1 MTDARAAALDALE
14 PGSAA
19 ALLALAGDVVLV
31 MTRRGI
37 IESVAFGTSELSIEG
52 HEEWVGRSFADVVG
66 TDSRTKAEALLT
78 EVGTKGITRRRQLNH
93 PTPVGADAPVQYVL
107 ARLGRSDRLVAV
119 GRDLRTVSSLQ
130 QRLIEAQQ
138 TMERDYWKLR
148 HIETRYRLLFQLA
161 GDAILVLDA
170 AGLTVLDANQAASA
184 LFNEPVDKLIGRNF
198 PFGVTA
204 DDVRLVDEALGAAKA
219 TGRANSAVVR
229 LTAGPATT
237 IAATTFR
244 QNAQTLVLVRLTPQ
258 RADGDAVTR
267 TPTSDLMMQAPDA
280 FVVTDLDG
288 KILLVNAA
296 FLDLSQLATDGQA
309 IGEALGT
316 WIGRPGADLPVFI
329 AMLRKHGAVR
339 LMATSARGAHGAVT
353 EVEVSAAWVPDADP
367 PVVGFIIRDVGRRLA
382 AGPQGARDL
391 TRAVEQLTGLVGRV
405 ALRELVRDTVDLVE
419 RHFIEA
425 ALEMTQD
432 NRTSAAEVLG
442 LSRQSLYVKM
452 RRHRLLEQA
461 AEDDGDNELGV
472 MG

>member
-37 IESVAFGTSELSIEG
+37 IESVAFGTPDLSIEG

-66 TDSRTKAEALLT
+66 ADSRTKAEALLT

-170 AGLTVLDANQAASA
+170 AGLTVLDANQAAST
-184 LFNEPVDKLIGRNF
+184 LFGEPVDKLIGRNF

-229 LTAGPATT
+229 LTAGAATT

-258 RADGDAVTR
+258 RADGDTAAR

-280 FVVTDLDG
+280 FVVTDLEG

-296 FLDLSQLATDGQA
+296 FLDLSQLATDG
-309 IGEALGT
+309 
-316 WIGRPGADLPVFI
+316 
-329 AMLRKHGAVR
+329 
-339 LMATSARGAHGAVT
+339 
-353 EVEVSAAWVPDADP
+353 
-367 PVVGFIIRDVGRRLA
+367 
-382 AGPQGARDL
+382 
-391 TRAVEQLTGLVGRV
+391 
-405 ALRELVRDTVDLVE
+405 
-419 RHFIEA
+419 
-425 ALEMTQD
+425 
-432 NRTSAAEVLG
+432 
-442 LSRQSLYVKM
+442 
-452 RRHRLLEQA
+452 
-461 AEDDGDNELGV
+461 
-472 MG
+472 